1 MKLAK
6 LEEEKYI
13 MLKKSEI
20 SEKLKT
26 VQKDKRKELDVLEI
40 ETETKKLVQTIVNKV
55 EYLRNLDQPSESWQR
70 ELSAQIMQQ
79 FEKFSLR
86 RQEQDDFFL
95 QQSQKTIKILR
106 AKLNEFEKTISSLD
120 HIVKEQNTK
129 LKSCAEMKKLC
140 EKEKDLLKK
149 SNMILS
155 KEKAFY
161 MENERRKVEDKLK
174 IADQLKNITMIK
186 ERQSNEEAE
195 KLRMKLLDITKKF
208 IDAKRKLANIE
219 EERQRNETRINI
231 GKNVYHYLFTHWKP

>member
-1 MKLAK
+1 MANEICLLNNQDGTTSDRSTNTDSLLKQLIETKMKLAK

-13 MLKKSEI
+13 MLKKFEI

-26 VQKDKRKELDVLEI
+26 VNKDKRKELDVLEI

-55 EYLRNLDQPSESWQR
+55 EYLRNLDQPPESWQR

-79 FEKFSLR
+79 FDKFSLR

-95 QQSQKTIKILR
+95 QQSQETIKILR

-120 HIVKEQNTK
+120 HIVKEQ
-129 LKSCAEMKKLC
+129 
-140 EKEKDLLKK
+140 
-149 SNMILS
+149 
-155 KEKAFY
+155 
-161 MENERRKVEDKLK
+161 
-174 IADQLKNITMIK
+174 ADQLKNITMIK

-195 KLRMKLLDITKKF
+195 KLRMKLLDLTKKF

-231 GKNVYHYLFTHWKP
+231 GKNVYHSLFTHWKP